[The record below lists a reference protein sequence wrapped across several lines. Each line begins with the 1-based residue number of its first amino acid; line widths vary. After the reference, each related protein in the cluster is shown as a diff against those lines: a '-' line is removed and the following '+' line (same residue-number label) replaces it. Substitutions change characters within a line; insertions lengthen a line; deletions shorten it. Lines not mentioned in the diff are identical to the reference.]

1 MTDFVHLHCHSEHSL
16 LDGMSTPEE
25 IAQIASTN
33 GQFAAAITDHG
44 TMGGVLR
51 FQDACKKHDVRPLFG
66 VEAYFVPSVKNDGD
80 GKHERFHLILLAKN
94 NQGLEKLFK
103 LSQISWQDNF
113 YYKPRI
119 DFDLL
124 EEMVDNDIISLS
136 GCRGSSI
143 SKAIESGDYSKAEQ
157 LATRFSSIFK
167 EDFYFELQAWNPK
180 IINDGLLN
188 LATSLGRKAVATA
201 DCHFPTYAD
210 KGCEEVLLL
219 VSQYPTI
226 GATAINKAKENL
238 STLHSCGN
246 DLVAKVNHLYPDRF
260 LRFDDINP
268 YVAKATEVLSWFK
281 EAGYDRSDILEN
293 TLEVA
298 NKCSAEIPKKR
309 NLLPKYMKSLDSDNY
324 LKEMCEFRLKEMG
337 FGEEY
342 KNRIEEELSIIK
354 QLGFAD
360 YFLIVWDLIS
370 WADANSVG
378 RGTGRGSVGGSL
390 LAFLLKITKVDPIKY
405 NLLFARFINPE
416 RNDYPDIDLD
426 FEDKRRNEVKE
437 YLRDRWGRDNV
448 AAITTFGTFKP
459 KSAIK
464 DVARVLQVSYEETNN
479 ITPYFETIEELIESP
494 KGKLFCS
501 KYPDVPKIA
510 KRLEGRIR
518 NTGVHAAGMVVSS
531 IPLNKVC
538 PIETRKETDG
548 GERITVTAF
557 DMVDAEAVGLIKID
571 ILGLKTVSVIK
582 DCLAK
587 IVERTGLDV
596 EAQSLMLDD
605 IKVFEN
611 FNNGNT
617 VGVFQTDAAAY
628 RNLIERMG
636 INNFNDLVVSNAL
649 VRPGALL
656 SQGQKYIDCKNG
668 VTNPYYPDESVR
680 DILEETYGTVIFQ
693 EQLMQMSVKISGFS
707 WSDADKLRKIIG
719 KKRDVAEFKQYKDKF
734 VNNAIIPKA
743 EAKQMWAEFEMSAL
757 YMFNKSHAVSYSML
771 SYQTMWLKVNY
782 PIEFIWS
789 LLFNEDSTEKITAYL
804 MEAQRLGISI
814 LPPDVNLSQEFFTT
828 DKSTGID
835 AIRFGLSNVT
845 GCGTAAINEIFNKRP
860 FSCLDEFNNK
870 CSKSAV
876 KAPLRLNFEKV
887 GAYSS
892 MNHVSQYQHERYYL
906 PILGFSIQSAEEK
919 NEMDIFVGNLSEFH
933 EINSPLT
940 LIKAIVR
947 STKKTPQYLRIEF
960 EDFSGSAT
968 VFADRNTE
976 MANRDYVYALIG
988 DRTLHSFCDAY
999 NYVDSELHKFIVLR
1013 QKGIEHERSWLYK
1026 TGLGYIGDEKTLMYI
1041 MHSRVFTT
1049 SKDKQMANLY
1059 CWDGVQIF
1067 KVVIFPRTYAK
1078 LKGVIKQ
1085 GHWYA
1090 ARLSKIEEAQ
1100 TLTRMDSYKVESD
1113 SAIISI
1119 DNYIQRKNLNETDY
1133 LHTNIPA

>member
-1 MTDFVHLHCHSEHSL
+1 VTEFVHLHCHSEHSL

-25 IAQIASTN
+25 IAQMSSSN

-44 TMGGVLR
+44 TMAGVLR
-51 FQDACKKHDVRPLFG
+51 FQDACQKNAVRPVFG

-94 NQGLEKLFK
+94 NVGLNKLFK
-103 LSQISWQDNF
+103 MSQIGWQDNF

-124 EEMVDNDIISLS
+124 EDMVDDDIIALS

-143 SKAIESGDYSKAEQ
+143 SKAIEAGEYGRAEQ
-157 LATRFSSIFK
+157 LSERFIKIFK
-167 EDFYFELQAWNPK
+167 DDFYFELQAWNPRE
-180 IINDGLLN
+180 INDGLLD
-188 LATSLGRKAVATA
+188 LASSFGKKAVATA
-201 DCHFPTYAD
+201 DCHFPTHAD
-210 KGCEEVLLL
+210 KGVEEVLLL
-219 VSQYPTI
+219 VSQYPSI
-226 GATAINKAKENL
+226 GAQTINTAKENL
-238 STLHSCGN
+238 ATLHTCGP
-246 DLVAKVNHLYPDRF
+246 DLVDRVNHLYPDRY

-268 YVAKATEVLSWFK
+268 YIADATTVLSWFK
-281 EAGYDRSDILEN
+281 EAGYDRQDILEN
-293 TLEVA
+293 TIEVA
-298 NKCSAEIPKKR
+298 SKCSAEIVKRR
-309 NLLPKYMKSLDSDNY
+309 NLLPKYMKSLDSDDY
-324 LKEMCEFRLKEMG
+324 LSELTNFRLKELNLG
-337 FGEEY
+337 DEY
-342 KNRIEEELSIIK
+342 KTRLDEELGIIK
-354 QLGFAD
+354 QLGFSD

-370 WADANSVG
+370 WADANGIG
-378 RGTGRGSVGGSL
+378 RGTGRGSVGGSVM
-390 LAFLLKITKVDPIKY
+390 AFLLNITKVDPIKY
-405 NLLFARFINPE
+405 NLLFARFINPD

-426 FEDKRRNEVKE
+426 FEDKRRNEAKS
-437 YLRDRWGRDNV
+437 YLRERWGHDNV
-448 AAITTFGTFKP
+448 AAITTYGTFKP

-479 ITPYFETIEELIESP
+479 ITPFFETIEELLESP
-494 KGKLFCS
+494 KGKIFCN
-501 KYPDVPKIA
+501 KYPDVPKVA

-518 NTGVHAAGMVVSS
+518 NAGVHAAGMVVSS
-531 IPLNKVC
+531 IPLNEVC

-548 GERITVTAF
+548 GERVTVTAF
-557 DMVDAEAVGLIKID
+557 DMTDAEAVGLIKID

-587 IVERTGLDV
+587 IKELKGVDV
-596 EAQSLMLDD
+596 EAQSLALDD
-605 IKVFEN
+605 QAVFSN

-636 INNFNDLVVSNAL
+636 IDNFNDLVVSNAL

-656 SQGQKYIDCKNG
+656 SQGQKYIDCKKG
-668 VTNPYYPDESVR
+668 FTEPYYPDKSVK

-693 EQLMQMSVKISGFS
+693 EQLMQMSVKISGFT

-734 VNNAIIPKA
+734 INNAIIPKA
-743 EAKQMWAEFEMSAL
+743 EAKQMWSEFEMSAL
-757 YMFNKSHAVSYSML
+757 YMFNKSHAVAYSML

-782 PIEFIWS
+782 PLEFIWA
-789 LLFNEDSTEKITAYL
+789 LLYNEDSSEKITAYL
-804 MEAQRLGISI
+804 MEAQRLKINI
-814 LPPDVNLSQEFFTT
+814 LPPDVNYSEEYFTT
-828 DKSTGID
+828 YNKDGVEG
-835 AIRFGLSNVT
+835 IRFGLSNVA
-845 GCGTAAINEIFNKRP
+845 GCGASAIKEITTKRP

-876 KAPLRLNFEKV
+876 KAPLRQNLEKV
-887 GAYSS
+887 GAYASL
-892 MNHVSQYQHERYYL
+892 NHISQYEHERYYL
-906 PILGFSIQSAEEK
+906 PVLGFSIQSGEEK
-919 NEMDIFVGNLSEFH
+919 NEMDEFVGNLADFH
-933 EINSPLT
+933 EVNSPLT
-940 LIKAIVR
+940 LVKAIVR

-960 EDFSGSAT
+960 EDHSGSST

-999 NYVDSELHKFIVLR
+999 NFVGTDLHKFITLR
-1013 QKGIEHERSWLYK
+1013 QKGDNHEYNWLYD
-1026 TGLGYIGDEKTLMYI
+1026 TGLGHVDEEKTLMYV

-1049 SKDKQMANLY
+1049 SKDKTMANMY
-1059 CWDGVQIF
+1059 CWDGRQIF
-1067 KVVIFPRTYAK
+1067 KVVIFPRPYTK
-1078 LKGVIKQ
+1078 LKGIIKQ
-1085 GHWYA
+1085 GQWYA
-1090 ARLSKIEEAQ
+1090 ARLSKIEEKQ

-1119 DNYIQRKNLNETDY
+1119 ENYIERKNLVKD
-1133 LHTNIPA
+1133 IV